1 MKLWNQLNKK
11 DFQDFFPLQGTVQ
24 VDKITKHLLMTIK
37 PKQIAVIK
45 HQNIDEI
52 AARDIVR
59 SKVKV
64 VINADETMTGSY
76 PTKGPLILLNAGIPI
91 LEIAKDFF
99 KLFSNGQMV
108 KIHSSHIYVG
118 KNQIPFVMFTE
129 DKYKHLIKIS
139 YKKLPVNLNS
149 FIDNT
154 LQYAQKE
161 KDFVVQ
167 SLEIPKLKTILTN
180 KPVVIVVR
188 GKDYRNDL
196 LAIKD
201 FVEDINP
208 VLIGVDGGAD
218 ALLEH
223 GYHPHLV
230 IGDMDSISNHALLA
244 GSELI
249 VHAYPNGDAPGLKRI
264 QSLGLEAKKI
274 SAAGT
279 SEDIAML
286 LAYEKKAEMIITLG
300 AHSHMIDFLEK
311 GRKGMAS
318 TLLVRMKIGDK
329 LIDAKGVSK
338 LYQRKVKF
346 RSMWPLPLAALF
358 PILIMA
364 YVHPGFRDIVHML
377 WVYIKLSVF

>member
-1 MKLWNQLNKK
+1 
-11 DFQDFFPLQGTVQ
+11 
-24 VDKITKHLLMTIK
+24 MTIK
-37 PKQIAVIK
+37 PKQIAVIN

-59 SKVKV
+59 CKVKAI
-64 VINADETMTGSY
+64 INADETMTGSY

-91 LEIAKDFF
+91 LEIGKDCFD
-99 KLFSNGQMV
+99 KFSDNQFIT
-108 KIHSSHIYVG
+108 IHSSHIVVNG
-118 KNQIPFVMFTE
+118 NHIPFDLFTE
-129 DKYKHLIKIS
+129 EKYKQLIKIS
-139 YKKLPVNLNS
+139 YENLPYNLNH

-167 SLEIPKLKTILTN
+167 PLIIPKLKTTLRN
-180 KPVVIVVR
+180 RPVVIVVR

-196 LAIKD
+196 IAIKD
-201 FVEDINP
+201 YVEDMKP

-218 ALLEH
+218 ALLEN

-230 IGDMDSISNHALLA
+230 IGDMDSISDHALLS
-244 GSELI
+244 GSEII
-249 VHAYPNGDAPGLKRI
+249 VHAYPNGSAPGLERI

-311 GRKGMAS
+311 GRKGMSS

-338 LYQRKVKF
+338 LYKRKVKL

-358 PILIMA
+358 PIVIMA
-364 YVHPGFRDIVHML
+364 YVHPGVRDIVHMF
-377 WVYIKLSVF
+377 WIYIKLSVF

>member
-1 MKLWNQLNKK
+1 
-11 DFQDFFPLQGTVQ
+11 
-24 VDKITKHLLMTIK
+24 MTIK

-45 HQNIDEI
+45 HQDIDEI

-59 SKVKV
+59 CKVKA
-64 VINADETMTGSY
+64 VINAGETMTGSY

-91 LEIAKDFF
+91 LEIDNVFF
-99 KLFSNGQMV
+99 EKFSDNQFV
-108 KIHSSHIYVG
+108 KINSSHILVKG
-118 KNQIPFVMFTE
+118 IQIPFVMFTE
-129 DKYKHLIKIS
+129 DKYEQLIQIS
-139 YKKLPVNLNS
+139 YKNLPSNLNS

-161 KDFVVQ
+161 KGFVVQ
-167 SLEIPKLKTILTN
+167 PLKIPKLKTSVKN
-180 KPVVIVVR
+180 RPVVIVVR

-201 FVEDINP
+201 FVEDMKP

-230 IGDMDSISNHALLA
+230 IGDMDSISNHALLS
-244 GSELI
+244 GSEII
-249 VHAYPNGDAPGLKRI
+249 VHAYPNGNAPGLERI

-311 GRKGMAS
+311 GRKGMSS

-338 LYQRKVKF
+338 LYQRNVKF

-358 PILIMA
+358 PIVIMA
-364 YVHPGFRDIVHML
+364 YVHPGVRDIVHMF
-377 WVYIKLSVF
+377 WIYIKLSVF